1 MWNFPLADD
10 VVSNNDLLL
19 VRLGDDSGPVHGD
32 ADDGQGA
39 HEGSHRGN
47 GSHKS
52 KKRKECC
59 YSTFFEKRFLSRT
72 FLKGELFLF
81 R

>member
-1 MWNFPLADD
+1 MNRKCGNFPLADD
-10 VVSNNDLLL
+10 NDLLL

-47 GSHKS
+47 SSHKS

-59 YSTFFEKRFLSRT
+59 YYKHFLSRT
-72 FLKGELFLF
+72 FF
-81 R
+81 

>member
-1 MWNFPLADD
+1 MRVTLANGKCGNFPLADD

-39 HEGSHRGN
+39 HEGSHRRN
-47 GSHKS
+47 GSYKS
-52 KKRKECC
+52 KKMRKC
-59 YSTFFEKRFLSRT
+59 
-72 FLKGELFLF
+72 FLF
-81 R
+81 HIF